1 MTWRVH
7 CRVFGPSAE
16 PRWFVTR
23 DLLSGAGIEY
33 VTTPHGRPLPFS
45 SEQDAYDRA
54 EMLNAGAPSVTEA
67 EWLDISTR
75 C

>member
-1 MTWRVH
+1 MWRVH

-33 VTTPHGRPLPFS
+33 VTTPHGRPLPFA
-45 SEQDAYDRA
+45 SEEAAYERA
-54 EMLNAGAPSVTEA
+54 EMLNAPAVSPEDWA
-67 EWLDISTR
+67 DIDAR
-75 C
+75 R